1 MAPSIARVCP
11 GACGMR
17 RWLATLACVAL
28 LPWSA
33 GCASPG
39 ASPAGPPPLRD
50 DAFAAPRE
58 PLHEDQVLAVS
69 PAMVAYAAELLG
81 PRRQT
86 SDYRR
91 RLVRAL
97 QADGLL
103 RLEYD
108 AARTRTASEAFEAR
122 AGNCL
127 SLALMTAALARE
139 LGVPVMFQ
147 AYEASPDSF
156 SRAPGLVVANGH
168 VNLVLGT
175 RLLDRALG
183 RGTDTQLYVDFV
195 TSPEAPMRRG
205 VIVDERRI
213 LAMFFNNRA
222 AEALVAGD
230 LDLAYASVRAALQ
243 QDAGFASA
251 SITLGLVYQRR
262 GLAEDAERA
271 LAHALT
277 LQPDNPQALANMALL
292 LDSVDR
298 PTDAAR
304 YRQALRRV
312 ERVAPFHYLDLG
324 RAALVRG
331 DHTAA
336 IALLQRELARD
347 PLYHEVHYWLAVA
360 QAAAGRAAVAD
371 RHLAQAVA
379 HSTTR
384 EEHRL
389 YAAKLD
395 RLRAAS
401 HRGRASE
408 RGAPKGEGGW
418 H

>member
-1 MAPSIARVCP
+1 MAPSIALVPRGVH
-11 GACGMR
+11 GMR
-17 RWLATLACVAL
+17 PWLAALACAAL
-28 LPWSA
+28 LPWWA
-33 GCASPG
+33 GCATPG
-39 ASPAGPPPLRD
+39 SAAFPLPPLRD
-50 DAFAAPRE
+50 DAFGTPPESLAPE
-58 PLHEDQVLAVS
+58 QVFALS
-69 PAMVAYAAELLG
+69 PAMRAYATQLLA
-81 PRRQT
+81 PRRQGPEHQ
-86 SDYRR
+86 R
-91 RLVRAL
+91 RLITAL
-97 QADGLL
+97 QRDGLL
-103 RLEYD
+103 HLEYD

-127 SLALMTAALARE
+127 SLAIMTAALARE
-139 LGVPVMFQ
+139 LDLPVVFQ
-147 AYEASPDSF
+147 AFDAGDDSF

-168 VNLVLGT
+168 VNLLLGRRLIDRARDLGT
-175 RLLDRALG
+175 SG
-183 RGTDTQLYVDFV
+183 QLVVDFV
-195 TSPEAPMRRG
+195 ASTDAPTRG
-205 VIVDERRI
+205 GTVVDERRI

-251 SITLGLVYQRR
+251 AITLGLVYQRR

-271 LAHALT
+271 LAHALA

-304 YRQALRRV
+304 YHDALRRV

-324 RAALVRG
+324 RAALARG

-401 HRGRASE
+401 DRGRASD
-408 RGAPKGEGGW
+408 RGAPKGEGEW